1 MIKKKKYQKNST
13 LLSEFT
19 NQESESEEL
28 VIGNQ
33 Q

>member
-1 MIKKKKYQKNST
+1 MIKKKIPEKLYSV
-13 LLSEFT
+13 SEFT